1 MKDEREATPSTDD
14 AWHRRQWDIINRPRA
29 GCGCLWILLALFII
43 GVIITLIVSI
53 GYSGYD
59 YL

>member
-1 MKDEREATPSTDD
+1 MRDEREATPAADVS
-14 AWHRRQWDIINRPRA
+14 WHRRQWDKINRPQA
-29 GCGCLWILLALFII
+29 GCGCLWILLALFMI
-43 GVIITLIVSI
+43 GVIITMIVSV